1 MLGTPLRIL
10 TFGFAILIAAPGGAF
25 AQGAVRV
32 GQQKQPA
39 APSAA
44 PAPAAPAAQPQA
56 QQPAQPQPVRTE
68 ILSFDNWSVT
78 CREFAEGKRK
88 RICFA
93 LLQIAQNNNNQSQVV
108 FSWTIGSDDDNHQ
121 FMTLQTP
128 TGVSIAPGIDLK
140 LSKGNHTVPYT
151 ACETGHCLATQ
162 PIDAALVRDIA
173 ATADVQAIIHSSDGR
188 DVTINIPI
196 KGFDRA
202 YAALPK

>member
-10 TFGFAILIAAPGGAF
+10 TFGFAILIAAPTGAF
-25 AQGAVRV
+25 AQGAIRV

-39 APSAA
+39 
-44 PAPAAPAAQPQA
+44 APAAPAAQPQA
-56 QQPAQPQPVRTE
+56 QAQPPAQPQPVRTE

-93 LLQIAQNNNNQSQVV
+93 LLQIAQQNNNQSQVV
-108 FSWTIGSDDDNHQ
+108 FSWTIGSDDDNRQ
-121 FMTLQTP
+121 MMTLQTP
-128 TGVSIAPGIDLK
+128 TGVLIAPGIDLK
-140 LSKGNHTVPYT
+140 LAKGSHTVPYT

-162 PIDAALVRDIA
+162 PIDAALSREIA
-173 ATADVQAIIHSSDGR
+173 ASPDIQAIIHASDGR
-188 DVTINIPI
+188 DVTINIPM